1 MELLSEIALLFADV
15 PEEEGALCFIVKD
28 EEDDDE
34 EEGGGSI
41 FRGAQAFLWSL
52 QCSRWHVDEQ

>member
-1 MELLSEIALLFADV
+1 MELLSEVALLFADV
-15 PEEEGALCFIVKD
+15 PEEEGALCFIVK
-28 EEDDDE
+28 EEE
-34 EEGGGSI
+34 EEGVGSI